1 MSTGPSAPDMA
12 KNRPK
17 GKEHID
23 YDASIG
29 DRKDATPAIRAE
41 QASLDETLTRLH
53 DRYRP
58 GVVTQSDSLY
68 PDSRA
73 PSAQFPAKLT
83 AKDPHDERIALKA
96 SLIGNRQT
104 GATPFGMATM
114 TDEDLAW
121 IERKRQMQNYLALN
135 AYIDN
140 CELRFASLCMLLR
153 ADRRSQ
159 TST

>member
-1 MSTGPSAPDMA
+1 MSGPAAPDMA

-29 DRKDATPAIRAE
+29 ERRDATPAIQAE
-41 QASLDETLTRLH
+41 QASLDDALTRLN

-58 GVVTQSDSLY
+58 GVVTTNDAFY
-68 PDSRA
+68 PDGAA
-73 PSAQFPAKLT
+73 PSSQFPIKLT
-83 AKDPHDERIALKA
+83 HRDPHDEKIALKA
-96 SLIGNRQT
+96 SLIGKHSN

-135 AYIDN
+135 AFIDN
-140 CELRFASLCMLLR
+140 CECS
-153 ADRRSQ
+153 S
-159 TST
+159 